1 MKKLISIKDLRVGMF
16 IDAEAVTD
24 EKDGEEFKY
33 LSAVN
38 STGTGSTGK
47 RARLTGRMHQKIESD
62 GGLLIASDNMIAS
75 LASTGLSMVTIDTE
89 KGDDLPENAKPLTD
103 PNRKPPP
110 EGRLV
115 HYDEE
120 IEKAKEVRDET
131 TDTLKNALSDVAEG
145 KEMDVERV
153 QEAGGIISDSILRNV
168 DAMVSL
174 TRIKKHDPYTAMHCM
189 NVCTLVTAMAMHNGT
204 EPAMLPMITS
214 AALLHDVGKT
224 RVPLEIL
231 NKPGRFEPHE
241 LQEMRKHATYS
252 GDIMREDG
260 SFSQE
265 QIAIAEQHH
274 EMLDGSGYPQGL
286 SGDAI
291 HYFARLTA
299 VADVYDAL
307 TAKRVYK
314 PAMPMYQALLR
325 IHKNK
330 GAEFDED
337 VVDLFV
343 KTLGLYPVG
352 SLVEINTGEQ
362 AVVFEPNPTD
372 SRKPVVALLTQPNKK
387 PRSAPYV
394 MSLAVRSQADG
405 REITKVM
412 DPEKSGID
420 VEKIMTDVEQRGERT
435 DRKVRG

>member
-24 EKDGEEFKY
+24 ERDGEEFKY

-47 RARLTGRMHQKIESD
+47 RARLTGRMHEKIESD

-75 LASTGLSMVTIDTE
+75 LVSTGLSMVTIDTE

-110 EGRLV
+110 DGRLV

-131 TDTLKNALSDVAEG
+131 TDTLKTALSDVAEG

-174 TRIKKHDPYTAMHCM
+174 TRIKMHDPYTAMHCM

-204 EPAMLPMITS
+204 EPAMLPMITT

-231 NKPGRFEPHE
+231 NKPGRFEAHE

-260 SFSQE
+260 SFSEE

-343 KTLGLYPVG
+343 ETLGLYPVG

-372 SRKPVVALLTQPNKK
+372 SRRPVVALLTQPNKK
-387 PRSAPYV
+387 PRSAPYI

>member
-1 MKKLISIKDLRVGMF
+1 MKKLISIKDLQVGMF
-16 IDAEAVTD
+16 LNAESETE
-24 EKDGEEFKY
+24 EKDGKQVQY
-33 LSAVN
+33 LSVTNA
-38 STGTGSTGK
+38 TGVGSTGK
-47 RARLTGRMHQKIESD
+47 RARLTGRMHEKITQD
-62 GGLLIASDNMIAS
+62 GGLLIGSDNIIAS
-75 LASTGLSMVTIDTE
+75 LRSTGMSMVTIDTD
-89 KGDDLPENAKPLTD
+89 KGEDLPDNIKPLTD

-120 IEKAKEVRDET
+120 IEQAKGVRDET
-131 TDTLKNALSDVAEG
+131 TDTIKTALQDVAEG
-145 KEMDVERV
+145 KEMDVDKV
-153 QEAGGIISDSILRNV
+153 QEAGGVISESILRNV

-189 NVCTLVTAMAMHNGT
+189 NVCTLVTAMAMHDGT
-204 EPAMLPMITS
+204 EPGILPMITT

-231 NKPGRFEPHE
+231 NKPGRFEPDE
-241 LQEMRKHATYS
+241 LLEMRKHAIYS

-260 SFSQE
+260 SFSE
-265 QIAIAEQHH
+265 GQIAIAEQHH
-274 EMLDGSGYPQGL
+274 EMMDGSGYPQSL
-286 SGDAI
+286 AGDAI
-291 HYFARLTA
+291 HYYARLTA

-325 IHKNK
+325 IHNNK
-330 GAEFDED
+330 GTEFDEAA
-337 VVDLFV
+337 VDLFV

-362 AVVFEPNPTD
+362 AIVCEPNPVD

-387 PRSAPYV
+387 PRAAPFII
-394 MSLAVRSQADG
+394 SLAVRSQADG

-412 DPEKSGID
+412 DPDKIGID
-420 VEKIMTDVEQRGERT
+420 VEEIMADVEKRGERT
-435 DRKVRG
+435 DRKSRS

>member
-1 MKKLISIKDLRVGMF
+1 MKELISIKDLRVGMF

-24 EKDGEEFKY
+24 ERDGEEFKY

-47 RARLTGRMHQKIESD
+47 RARLTGRMHEKIESD

-75 LASTGLSMVTIDTE
+75 LVSTGLSMVTIDTE

-131 TDTLKNALSDVAEG
+131 TDTLKTALSDVAEG

-204 EPAMLPMITS
+204 EPAMLPMITT

-231 NKPGRFEPHE
+231 NKPGRFESHE

-260 SFSQE
+260 SFSEE

-343 KTLGLYPVG
+343 RTLGLYPVG

-362 AVVFEPNPTD
+362 AGVFEPNPTD
-372 SRKPVVALLTQPNKK
+372 SRRPVVALLTQPNKK
-387 PRSAPYV
+387 PRSAPYI

-435 DRKVRG
+435 ERKVRG

>member
-1 MKKLISIKDLRVGMF
+1 MF
-16 IDAEAVTD
+16 IDAEAVID

-33 LSAVN
+33 LLTAN
-38 STGTGSTGK
+38 STGTGSTSK
-47 RARLTGRMHQKIESD
+47 RARLTGRMHEKIEN
-62 GGLLIASDNMIAS
+62 GGGVFIASDDIVGS
-75 LASTGLSMVTIDTE
+75 LVSPGLSMVTIDTE
-89 KGDDLPENAKPLTD
+89 KGDDLPKDIKPLTD

-131 TDTLKNALSDVAEG
+131 TDVLKTALSDVAVG
-145 KEMDVERV
+145 KEMDIERV
-153 QEAGGIISDSILRNV
+153 QEAGGIICESILRNA

-189 NVCTLVTAMAMHNGT
+189 NVCTLVTAMAMHGGT
-204 EPAMLPMITS
+204 EPAMLSMITT

-224 RVPLEIL
+224 RVALEIL

-241 LQEMRKHATYS
+241 LQEMRRHATYS

-260 SFSQE
+260 SFSEE

-274 EMLDGSGYPQGL
+274 EMLDGSGYPRGL

-314 PAMPMYQALLR
+314 PAMPMYEALSR
-325 IHKNK
+325 IHKSK
-330 GAEFDED
+330 GAEFDEN

-362 AVVFEPNPTD
+362 AIVFEPNPVD

-387 PRSAPYV
+387 LRPTPYI
-394 MSLAVRSQADG
+394 MSLAARSQADG
-405 REITKVM
+405 REIIKVI
-412 DPEKSGID
+412 DPEKIGID
-420 VEKIMTDVEQRGERT
+420 VEKIMVDVEKRGEWT
-435 DRKVRG
+435 DRKMRG

>member
-47 RARLTGRMHQKIESD
+47 RARLTGRMHEKIESD

-75 LASTGLSMVTIDTE
+75 LVSTGLSMVTIDTE
-89 KGDDLPENAKPLTD
+89 KGDDLPENTKPLTD

-131 TDTLKNALSDVAEG
+131 TDTLKTALSDVAEG

-204 EPAMLPMITS
+204 EPAMLPMITT

-231 NKPGRFEPHE
+231 NKPGRFESHE

-260 SFSQE
+260 SFSEE

-372 SRKPVVALLTQPNKK
+372 SRRPVVALLTQPNKK
-387 PRSAPYV
+387 PRSAPYI

>member
-24 EKDGEEFKY
+24 ERDGEEFKY

-47 RARLTGRMHQKIESD
+47 RARLTGRMHEKIESD

-75 LASTGLSMVTIDTE
+75 LVSTGLSMVTIDTE

-131 TDTLKNALSDVAEG
+131 TDTLKTALSDVAEG

-174 TRIKKHDPYTAMHCM
+174 TRIKMHDPYTAMHCM

-204 EPAMLPMITS
+204 EPAMLPMITT

-231 NKPGRFEPHE
+231 NKPGRFESHE

-260 SFSQE
+260 SFSEE

-372 SRKPVVALLTQPNKK
+372 SRRPVVALLTQPNKK
-387 PRSAPYV
+387 PRSAPYI

>member
-16 IDAEAVTD
+16 IDAEAVID

-38 STGTGSTGK
+38 STGNGSTGK
-47 RARLTGRMHQKIESD
+47 RARLTGRMHEKIESD
-62 GGLLIASDNMIAS
+62 GGMLIASDNMIAS
-75 LASTGLSMVTIDTE
+75 LVSTGLSMVTIDTE
-89 KGDDLPENAKPLTD
+89 KGDELLENTKPLTD

-131 TDTLKNALSDVAEG
+131 TDTLKTALSDVAEG
-145 KEMDVERV
+145 KEMDVEWV

-204 EPAMLPMITS
+204 EPAMLPMITT

-231 NKPGRFEPHE
+231 NKPGRFESHE

-260 SFSQE
+260 SFSEE

-372 SRKPVVALLTQPNKK
+372 SRRPVVALLTQPNKK
-387 PRSAPYV
+387 PRSAPYI

-412 DPEKSGID
+412 DPEKIGID
-420 VEKIMTDVEQRGERT
+420 VEKIMKDVEQRGERT

>member
-24 EKDGEEFKY
+24 ERDGEEFKY

-47 RARLTGRMHQKIESD
+47 RARLTGRMHEKIESD

-75 LASTGLSMVTIDTE
+75 LVSTGLSMVTIDTE

-131 TDTLKNALSDVAEG
+131 TDTLKTALSDVAEG

-204 EPAMLPMITS
+204 EPAMLPMITT

-231 NKPGRFEPHE
+231 NKPGRFESHE

-260 SFSQE
+260 SFSEE

-372 SRKPVVALLTQPNKK
+372 SRRPVVALLTQPNKK
-387 PRSAPYV
+387 PRSAPYI

-420 VEKIMTDVEQRGERT
+420 VEKIMTDVEQRGDRT

>member
-47 RARLTGRMHQKIESD
+47 RARLTGRMHEKIESD

-75 LASTGLSMVTIDTE
+75 LVSTGLSMVTIDTE
-89 KGDDLPENAKPLTD
+89 KGDDLPENTKPLTD

-131 TDTLKNALSDVAEG
+131 TDTLKTALSDVAEG

-204 EPAMLPMITS
+204 EPAMLPMITT

-231 NKPGRFEPHE
+231 NKPGRFESHE

-260 SFSQE
+260 SFSEE

-372 SRKPVVALLTQPNKK
+372 SRRPVVALLTQPNKK
-387 PRSAPYV
+387 PRSAPYI

-412 DPEKSGID
+412 DPEKIGID
-420 VEKIMTDVEQRGERT
+420 VEKIMKDVEQWGERT

>member
-16 IDAEAVTD
+16 IDAEAVID

-47 RARLTGRMHQKIESD
+47 RARLTGRMHEKIESD

-75 LASTGLSMVTIDTE
+75 LVSTGLSMVTIDTE
-89 KGDDLPENAKPLTD
+89 KGDELLENTKPLTD

-110 EGRLV
+110 EGRMV

-131 TDTLKNALSDVAEG
+131 TDTLKTALSDVAEG
-145 KEMDVERV
+145 KEMDVQRV

-204 EPAMLPMITS
+204 EPAMLPMITT

-231 NKPGRFEPHE
+231 NKPGRFESHE

-260 SFSQE
+260 SFGEE

-372 SRKPVVALLTQPNKK
+372 SRRPVVALLTQPNKK
-387 PRSAPYV
+387 PRSAPYI
-394 MSLAVRSQADG
+394 MSLAVRSQAGG
-405 REITKVM
+405 REINKVM
-412 DPEKSGID
+412 DPEKIGID
-420 VEKIMTDVEQRGERT
+420 VEKIMKDVEQRGERT

>member
-47 RARLTGRMHQKIESD
+47 RARLTGRMHEKIESD

-75 LASTGLSMVTIDTE
+75 LVSTGLSMVTIDTE
-89 KGDDLPENAKPLTD
+89 KGDDLPENTKPLTD

-131 TDTLKNALSDVAEG
+131 TDTLKTALSDVAEG

-204 EPAMLPMITS
+204 EPAMLPMITT

-231 NKPGRFEPHE
+231 NKPGRFESHE

-260 SFSQE
+260 SFSEE

-372 SRKPVVALLTQPNKK
+372 SRRPVVALLTQPNKK
-387 PRSAPYV
+387 PRSAPYI
-394 MSLAVRSQADG
+394 MSLAVRSQAGG
-405 REITKVM
+405 REINKVM
-412 DPEKSGID
+412 DPEKIGID
-420 VEKIMTDVEQRGERT
+420 VEKIMKDVEQRGERT

>member
-16 IDAEAVTD
+16 IDAEAVAD

-47 RARLTGRMHQKIESD
+47 RARLTGRMHEKIESD

-75 LASTGLSMVTIDTE
+75 LVSTGLSMGTSDTE
-89 KGDDLPENAKPLTD
+89 KGDDLPENAKALTD

-120 IEKAKEVRDET
+120 IEKAKEVRAET
-131 TDTLKNALSDVAEG
+131 TDTLKTALSDVAEG

-204 EPAMLPMITS
+204 DPAMLPMITT

-231 NKPGRFEPHE
+231 NKPGRFESHE

-260 SFSQE
+260 SFSEE

-337 VVDLFV
+337 GVDLFV

-352 SLVEINTGEQ
+352 TLVEINTGEQ

-372 SRKPVVALLTQPNKK
+372 SRRPVVALLTQPNKK
-387 PRSAPYV
+387 PRSAPYI

-412 DPEKSGID
+412 DPEKIGID
-420 VEKIMTDVEQRGERT
+420 VEKIMKDVEQRGERT

>member
-24 EKDGEEFKY
+24 EKDGEEFNY

-47 RARLTGRMHQKIESD
+47 RARLTGRMHEKIESD

-75 LASTGLSMVTIDTE
+75 LVSTGLSMVTIDTE
-89 KGDDLPENAKPLTD
+89 KGDDLPENTKPLTD

-131 TDTLKNALSDVAEG
+131 TDTLKTALSDVAEG

-204 EPAMLPMITS
+204 EPAMLPMITT

-231 NKPGRFEPHE
+231 NKPGRFESHE

-260 SFSQE
+260 SFSEE

-372 SRKPVVALLTQPNKK
+372 SRRPVVALLTQPNKK
-387 PRSAPYV
+387 PRSAPYI

-412 DPEKSGID
+412 DPEKIGID
-420 VEKIMTDVEQRGERT
+420 VEKIMKDVEQRGERT

>member
-1 MKKLISIKDLRVGMF
+1 MKKLISIKDFRVGMF

-24 EKDGEEFKY
+24 ERDGEEFKY

-47 RARLTGRMHQKIESD
+47 RARLTGRMHEKIESD

-75 LASTGLSMVTIDTE
+75 LVSTGLSMVTIDTE
-89 KGDDLPENAKPLTD
+89 KGDDLPENTKPLTD

-131 TDTLKNALSDVAEG
+131 TDTLKTALSDVAEG

-204 EPAMLPMITS
+204 EPAMLPMITT

-231 NKPGRFEPHE
+231 NKPGRFESHE

-260 SFSQE
+260 SFSEE

-299 VADVYDAL
+299 VAAVYDAL

-330 GAEFDED
+330 GAEFDDD

-372 SRKPVVALLTQPNKK
+372 ARKPVVALLTQPNKK
-387 PRSAPYV
+387 PRSAPYI
-394 MSLAVRSQADG
+394 MSLAVWSQADG

-412 DPEKSGID
+412 DPEKIGID
-420 VEKIMTDVEQRGERT
+420 VEKIMKDVEQRGERT

>member
-24 EKDGEEFKY
+24 ERDGEEFKY

-47 RARLTGRMHQKIESD
+47 RARLTGRMHEKIESD

-75 LASTGLSMVTIDTE
+75 LVSTGLSMVTIDTE

-131 TDTLKNALSDVAEG
+131 TDTLKTALSDVAEG

-174 TRIKKHDPYTAMHCM
+174 TRIKMHDPYTAMHCM

-204 EPAMLPMITS
+204 EPAMLPMITT

-231 NKPGRFEPHE
+231 NKPGRFEAHE

-260 SFSQE
+260 SFSEE

-343 KTLGLYPVG
+343 ETLGLYPVG

-372 SRKPVVALLTQPNKK
+372 SRRPVVALLTQPNKK
-387 PRSAPYV
+387 PRSAPYI

>member
-24 EKDGEEFKY
+24 ERDGEEFKY

-47 RARLTGRMHQKIESD
+47 RARLTGRMHEKIESD

-75 LASTGLSMVTIDTE
+75 LVSTGLSMVTIDTE

-131 TDTLKNALSDVAEG
+131 TDTLKTALSDVAEG

-204 EPAMLPMITS
+204 EPAMLPMITT

-231 NKPGRFEPHE
+231 NKPGRFESHE

-260 SFSQE
+260 SFSEE

-372 SRKPVVALLTQPNKK
+372 SRRPVVALLTQPNKK
-387 PRSAPYV
+387 PRSAPYI

-412 DPEKSGID
+412 DPEKIGID
-420 VEKIMTDVEQRGERT
+420 VEKIMQDVEQRGERT

>member
-24 EKDGEEFKY
+24 ENDGEEFKY

-47 RARLTGRMHQKIESD
+47 RARLTGRMHEKIESD

-75 LASTGLSMVTIDTE
+75 LVSTGLSMVTIDTE
-89 KGDDLPENAKPLTD
+89 KGDDLPENTKPLTD

-131 TDTLKNALSDVAEG
+131 TDTLKTALSDVAEG

-174 TRIKKHDPYTAMHCM
+174 TRIKMHAPYTAMHCM

-204 EPAMLPMITS
+204 EPAMLPMITT

-231 NKPGRFEPHE
+231 NKPGRFEAHE

-260 SFSQE
+260 SFSEE

-372 SRKPVVALLTQPNKK
+372 SRRPVVALLTQPNKK
-387 PRSAPYV
+387 PRSAPYI

>member
-1 MKKLISIKDLRVGMF
+1 MKKLISIKDFRVGMF

-24 EKDGEEFKY
+24 ERDGEEFKY

-47 RARLTGRMHQKIESD
+47 RARLTGRMHEKIESD

-75 LASTGLSMVTIDTE
+75 LVSTGLSMVTIDTE

-131 TDTLKNALSDVAEG
+131 TDTLKTALSDVAEG

-174 TRIKKHDPYTAMHCM
+174 TRIKMHDPYTAMHCM

-204 EPAMLPMITS
+204 EPAMLPMITT

-231 NKPGRFEPHE
+231 NKPGRFEAHE

-252 GDIMREDG
+252 GDIMRGDG
-260 SFSQE
+260 SFSEE

-372 SRKPVVALLTQPNKK
+372 SRRPVVALLTQPNKK
-387 PRSAPYV
+387 PRSAPYI

>member
-24 EKDGEEFKY
+24 ERDGEEFKY

-47 RARLTGRMHQKIESD
+47 RARLTGRMHEKIESD

-75 LASTGLSMVTIDTE
+75 LVSTGLSMVTIDTE

-131 TDTLKNALSDVAEG
+131 TDTLKTALSDVAEG

-174 TRIKKHDPYTAMHCM
+174 TRIKMHDPYTAMHCM

-204 EPAMLPMITS
+204 EPAMLPMITT

-231 NKPGRFEPHE
+231 NKPGRFESHE

-260 SFSQE
+260 SFSEE

-372 SRKPVVALLTQPNKK
+372 SRRPVVALLTQPNKK
-387 PRSAPYV
+387 PRSAPYI

-412 DPEKSGID
+412 DPEKIGID
-420 VEKIMTDVEQRGERT
+420 VEKIMKDVEQWGERT